1 MSSRP
6 PSGPSDPDDSDHVP
20 FVAHADFRTGL
31 PLGRYRVVVNPTKA
45 RPYVMQTTRIRW
57 FAIVLITV
65 GAGLAL
71 QGQGWGGLAVAGL
84 GVGLS
89 RLVRHHAP
97 RIALH
102 MAQTSA
108 AVYAEVTTNGVMEV
122 RQADG

>member
-1 MSSRP
+1 MSFNK
-6 PSGPSDPDDSDHVP
+6 PSGPTNEGNDDVP
-20 FVAHADFRTGL
+20 FVPHAEFRAGL
-31 PLGRYRVVVNPTKA
+31 PRGRYRVVVNPTKA

-71 QGQGWGGLAVAGL
+71 QGQGWGGLIVAGL

-102 MAQTSA
+102 MAQSSA
-108 AVYAEVTTNGVMEV
+108 AVYAEVTTNGVLEV